1 MSIQAVGNAQDEF
14 YELIGKSGKS
24 SSDDDGV
31 RTRERIAEW
40 LRAVRPDLATRQMIR
55 ALGWESRYAH
65 ARVLE
70 EVLVTL
76 AQSRVPRLPPSL
88 RSRATEK
95 LAAITFATPSELN
108 SGPASITLRSGES
121 RIKLLLSICKESVQL
136 CSRRVGLP
144 AHIGELYDL
153 SGVNACYSP
162 GLNEIVVFPGMLI
175 DDDGISTDVDA
186 NIRRLATI
194 GMVLGH
200 EITHAIDGA
209 GIKYDGRG
217 IFADVDPPIN
227 EVVKRRV
234 KAIDDEFK
242 RFSDR
247 KTPLNAELM
256 EGEVSADIGGIELAL
271 GVLENVS
278 IGKVDR
284 ERVQQDRRIF
294 FDYFARSMN
303 SLEGPRRLYMALSD
317 PHPPGDVRVN
327 LTLANNPQFWEAE
340 HIKEGSRMHA
350 DPARRIH
357 LWD

>member
-1 MSIQAVGNAQDEF
+1 
-14 YELIGKSGKS
+14 
-24 SSDDDGV
+24 
-31 RTRERIAEW
+31 
-40 LRAVRPDLATRQMIR
+40 
-55 ALGWESRYAH
+55 
-65 ARVLE
+65 
-70 EVLVTL
+70 
-76 AQSRVPRLPPSL
+76 
-88 RSRATEK
+88 
-95 LAAITFATPSELN
+95 
-108 SGPASITLRSGES
+108 
-121 RIKLLLSICKESVQL
+121 
-136 CSRRVGLP
+136 
-144 AHIGELYDL
+144 
-153 SGVNACYSP
+153 
-162 GLNEIVVFPGMLI
+162 MLI